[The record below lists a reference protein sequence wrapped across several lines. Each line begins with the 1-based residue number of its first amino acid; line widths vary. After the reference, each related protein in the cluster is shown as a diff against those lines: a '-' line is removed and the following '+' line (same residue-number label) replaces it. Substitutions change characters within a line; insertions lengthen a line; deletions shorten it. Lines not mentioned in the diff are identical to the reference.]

1 MQHWIKLDIN
11 ATTSVLS
18 FKYNPT
24 AIAILFCFSTQEE
37 EKQNKNKKDNTILC
51 CPFLIAPSLFS
62 NVYLSTDMVY

>member
-37 EKQNKNKKDNTILC
+37 EKQNKNKKDNTTL
-51 CPFLIAPSLFS
+51 L
-62 NVYLSTDMVY
+62 LSKTTQYYVVHF